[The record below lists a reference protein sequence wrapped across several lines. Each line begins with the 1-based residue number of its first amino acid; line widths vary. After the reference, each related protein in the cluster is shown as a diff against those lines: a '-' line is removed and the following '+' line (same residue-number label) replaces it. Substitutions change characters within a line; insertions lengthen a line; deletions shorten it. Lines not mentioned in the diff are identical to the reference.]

1 MLGTIGLLIT
11 WGIVAAITAAEI
23 GAIVGT
29 YRFFARFIYDAMN
42 STMKKLKGL
51 MGKLLKTDE
60 KKVFAGA
67 KAIIKKVWKGANTVV
82 QEIVKQYT
90 YLRDKQ
96 RWTVTENTY
105 EVPPDKVTEEIPVD
119 FLRTAGV
126 NTERDVTE
134 SVKMKLENC
143 A

>member
-29 YRFFARFIYDAMN
+29 YRFFARFVYDVLN
-42 STMKKLKGL
+42 STMKKLKGF
-51 MGKLLKTDE
+51 MDKLLKADK
-60 KKVFAGA
+60 KKVFAGV
-67 KAIIKKVWKGANTVV
+67 KAFLKKVWKGVNTVV

-96 RWTVTENTY
+96 TWRVTETTR
-105 EVPPDKVTEEIPVD
+105 EVPPDKVADEIPLE

-126 NTERDVTE
+126 NTERDVTDK
-134 SVKMKLENC
+134 VKLTLEAC